1 MGVPHSGSPGESPAV
16 CPAPPPPPLSLGQAQ
31 GQSCQQEQ
39 DNSSPCRGAGRRE
52 RPWVEKG
59 PCPRVP
65 SPMRQNWACTQRDNK
80 APPQARDP
88 VTLPATLGG
97 SEPSTAQ

>member
-16 CPAPPPPPLSLGQAQ
+16 CPAPPPSVWGKLKGRAASRSRTTAPPAAGLGEGSA
-31 GQSCQQEQ
+31 
-39 DNSSPCRGAGRRE
+39 RG
-52 RPWVEKG
+52 W
-59 PCPRVP
+59 VP

-80 APPQARDP
+80 APPQARDL
-88 VTLPATLGG
+88 VTLPAALGG